1 METVRVELELRRL
14 RHNDGGLE
22 ERNKQRQQIEAIR
35 TELEASNS
43 HLVALKYELSKT
55 LVGLSHRNVYRARS
69 DTLIA
74 LIRL

>member
-22 ERNKQRQQIEAIR
+22 ERNKQRQQIEAIKAD
-35 TELEASNS
+35 LDDSNS

-55 LVGLSHRNVYRARS
+55 LVSSFPPNF
-69 DTLIA
+69 
-74 LIRL
+74 